1 MAIDPVCGMRVDPA
15 TAAGQSVYEGSTYF
29 FCRPG
34 CREKFEAN
42 PAAFLSPPPNSTT
55 PGHVATT
62 EGKRAP
68 RALPVLGGP
77 LQGAA
82 TDPID
87 PICGMRVKP
96 ESAAGETL
104 FEGTH
109 YYFCSRG
116 CLIRFRK
123 DPAGALA
130 AGPQSMTPPSG
141 EGSAEAIY
149 TCPMDPEVEQRG
161 PGSCPICGMALEPK
175 VFSAESAFAANPELE
190 EMTRRFRV
198 ALLLTLPVFSLAM
211 AEMVPSLSLSRWLSA
226 PAGRWGQMLLATP
239 VVLWAG
245 APFFARAWT
254 SLVNRAPNMFTLVG
268 IGTGAAW
275 SYSIA
280 ATLLPSLFPEA
291 FRGADG
297 SLAVYFEAAAVI
309 TTLVLLGQVLELRA
323 RGETAGAIRL
333 LLELTPATARR
344 IEQVKEGSGR
354 EIEIETPIGEVLP
367 GDSLRVRPGEKI
379 PVDGTILVGSGS
391 VDESMLTGEPLP
403 VAKRVDAAVLGGTI
417 NRTGSFVMRA
427 DRVGDET
434 MVARIIQLVG
444 EAQRSRAPIQRL
456 ADQVAGWFVPVVVLV
471 ALLTF
476 LGWSLFGPP
485 PSLAFALV
493 NAIAVLIIAC
503 PCALGL
509 ATPMSVMVGTGR
521 GALAGVLVRDA
532 EALETLSRVD
542 TLLLDKTGTLTLGRP
557 VVVSVDPV
565 IPGNE
570 TTLLAIAAGLEERSE
585 HPLAGAILAA
595 ARERDVDGMPIA
607 NWQVHPGLGLAGTDP
622 DGRLVALGNPA
633 LIADSLGLD
642 IPASL
647 QARAE
652 ERRRT
657 GETLVYLA
665 HDQQVIGA
673 LGITDPLKPDAA
685 AALDALRREG
695 LRLIMLTGDHQ
706 TTAETLGRRLA
717 LDEVIADVR
726 PAGKQEVVQSLLAAG
741 HTVAM
746 AGDGINDAPALA
758 AASVGIALGNGTDI
772 AKESAG
778 IILVR
783 GDVQGLVRAHQ
794 LSRAT
799 MRNIRQNLFFAF
811 AYNAIGI
818 PLAAGALYPFLGLLL
833 SPMIASAAMTFSSVS
848 VIANAL
854 RLRRLHL

>member
-15 TAAGQSVYEGSTYF
+15 TAAGQSVYEGTTYF
-29 FCRPG
+29 FCHPG
-34 CREKFEAN
+34 CRQKFEAH
-42 PAAFLSPPPNSTT
+42 PTAFLTSPPGPA
-55 PGHVATT
+55 PPRHGEMT
-62 EGKRAP
+62 EGRRAP
-68 RALPVLGGP
+68 RALPVFGGP
-77 LQGAA
+77 VP

-104 FEGTH
+104 FEGAR

-116 CLIRFRK
+116 CLIRFRR
-123 DPAGALA
+123 DPASALA
-130 AGPQSMTPPSG
+130 AGPQSMPTSSG
-141 EGSAEAIY
+141 EASPEAIY

-161 PGSCPICGMALEPK
+161 PGSCPVCGMALEPK
-175 VFSAESAFAANPELE
+175 VFSLDSALAANPELT

-198 ALLLTLPVFSLAM
+198 ALLLTLPVFGMAM
-211 AEMVPSLSLSRWLSA
+211 AEMAPSLSLSRWLSA

-254 SLVNRAPNMFTLVG
+254 SLLNRAPNMFTLIG

-275 SYSIA
+275 SYSVA
-280 ATLLPSLFPEA
+280 ATLTPAIFPEA
-291 FRGADG
+291 FRGENG

-344 IEQVKEGSGR
+344 IERIERGQGGER
-354 EIEIETPIGEVLP
+354 EIETPIEEVFP
-367 GDSLRVRPGEKI
+367 GDLLRVRPGEKV
-379 PVDGTILVGSGS
+379 PVDGTILEGSGT

-403 VAKRVDAAVLGGTI
+403 VTKRADDAVLGGTI

-434 MVARIIQLVG
+434 MVSRIIQLVG
-444 EAQRSRAPIQRL
+444 EAQRTRAPIQRL
-456 ADQVAGWFVPVVVLV
+456 ADRVAGWFVPAVVLI

-476 LGWSLFGPP
+476 LAWSLLGPP

-521 GALAGVLVRDA
+521 GALAGILVRDA

-542 TLLLDKTGTLTLGRP
+542 TILLDKTGTLTLGRP
-557 VVVSVDPV
+557 VVVAVDV
-565 IPGNE
+565 VAPGGENI
-570 TTLLAIAAGLEERSE
+570 LLAIAAGLEERSE
-585 HPLAGAILAA
+585 HPLAGAILTA
-595 ARERDVDGMPIA
+595 ARERGLAGLPVTD
-607 NWQVHPGLGLAGTDP
+607 WQVHPGLGLQGLDP
-622 DGRLVALGNPA
+622 EGRRVALGSPA
-633 LIADSLGLD
+633 LMEESLGLP
-642 IPASL
+642 IPPSL
-647 QARAE
+647 QSLAE
-652 ERRRT
+652 ERRRN
-657 GETLVYLA
+657 GATLVYVA
-665 HDQQVIGA
+665 QGQAVIGA
-673 LGITDPLKPDAA
+673 LAITDPLKPDAA
-685 AALDALRREG
+685 TALAALRREG
-695 LRLIMLTGDHQ
+695 LRLIMLTGDHP
-706 TTAETLGRRLA
+706 TTAETIAGQLA
-717 LDEVIADVR
+717 IDEVIAGVR
-726 PAGKQEVVQSLLAAG
+726 PAGKHDVVKSLLAKG
-741 HTVAM
+741 YTVAM

-783 GDVQGLVRAHQ
+783 GDVQGLVRARQ

-811 AYNAIGI
+811 AYNAVGI

-848 VIANAL
+848 VIVNAL
-854 RLRRLHL
+854 RLRRLPL